1 MSDTDR
7 KETAP
12 GAALP
17 SRKKLSELDADFIRV
32 LEDLVDALLANG
44 TLRLTDLPPEAVAKL
59 DQRRQARA
67 RLRNSLDLIGDDD
80 ALL

>member
-1 MSDTDR
+1 MSDTNH

-12 GAALP
+12 GATLP